1 MAPYVDTGIL
11 VKSNVS
17 ERNSHEAD
25 VLLFGTLPPL
35 PLTHFQELEIR
46 NAMRLKRG
54 RGELSQ
60 LELEQSL
67 RDFQEDIDAGRF
79 ERPIYDVHAVFWRAE
94 NLSARY
100 TAETKARSLISSM
113 SRPHLK

>member
-94 NLSARY
+94 KSFGQVHGRDQG
-100 TAETKARSLISSM
+100 AESGYPPCRGRT
-113 SRPHLK
+113 

>member
-67 RDFQEDIDAGRF
+67 RDFQETLMQADSSVPFTMSTLFFGAPRIF
-79 ERPIYDVHAVFWRAE
+79 RPG
-94 NLSARY
+94 
-100 TAETKARSLISSM
+100 T
-113 SRPHLK
+113 RPRPRRGV